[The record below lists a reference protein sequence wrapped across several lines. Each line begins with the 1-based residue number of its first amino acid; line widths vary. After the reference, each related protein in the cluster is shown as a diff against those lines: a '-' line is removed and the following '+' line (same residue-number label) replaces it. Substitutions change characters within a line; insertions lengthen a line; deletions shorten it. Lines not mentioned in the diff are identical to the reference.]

1 MVSSKLPR
9 VLILTAGYG
18 EGHHSAARGVAEAL
32 AGKAEC
38 RVMDVCQ
45 ETMPR
50 MFTLTRDAYLW
61 VISQAPGL
69 WRALYDWSDR
79 IDLSQTGAGV
89 LIGVEH
95 HLDAT
100 LQEWRPDVVVSTY
113 MLYPYMLDRL
123 ATNGKKCAMSA
134 NPLRVPYVTVV
145 TDSIVINKSWVCSQ
159 SDLWCVTDAQTKAV
173 MEQRG
178 VLSDRIEVTGF
189 PVSLSLSSL
198 PAGRG
203 DTWVSGQ
210 EFRVL
215 YFAQGS
221 PKKAA
226 ADLLALLS
234 AGGDVHVTCILGH
247 RFRKVYPHIRAL
259 RQVYGHRLVV
269 RGWTTRVP
277 NYLADHH
284 VVVGK
289 AGGATVH
296 EVLAAKRPMLIHYL
310 LPGQEEGNLEL
321 LEYLKVGEYV
331 PNSQGLRDALLRL
344 MAREGQ
350 VWRQMRKAL
359 EDANMTGGARA
370 VAEFA
375 LKLISPACK

>member
-123 ATNGKKCAMSA
+123 ATNG
-134 NPLRVPYVTVV
+134 
-145 TDSIVINKSWVCSQ
+145 
-159 SDLWCVTDAQTKAV
+159 
-173 MEQRG
+173 
-178 VLSDRIEVTGF
+178 
-189 PVSLSLSSL
+189 
-198 PAGRG
+198 
-203 DTWVSGQ
+203 
-210 EFRVL
+210 
-215 YFAQGS
+215 
-221 PKKAA
+221 
-226 ADLLALLS
+226 
-234 AGGDVHVTCILGH
+234 
-247 RFRKVYPHIRAL
+247 
-259 RQVYGHRLVV
+259 
-269 RGWTTRVP
+269 
-277 NYLADHH
+277 
-284 VVVGK
+284 
-289 AGGATVH
+289 
-296 EVLAAKRPMLIHYL
+296 
-310 LPGQEEGNLEL
+310 
-321 LEYLKVGEYV
+321 
-331 PNSQGLRDALLRL
+331 
-344 MAREGQ
+344 
-350 VWRQMRKAL
+350 
-359 EDANMTGGARA
+359 
-370 VAEFA
+370 
-375 LKLISPACK
+375 